1 MARNKR
7 RLLKRRRNDRD
18 ELMELLSRPLSVE
31 HYRRQLA
38 WMKKERLRHGRIY
51 PGDDDY
57 IAYLEQET
65 GTALEDAKDEW
76 LTTCFGEP
84 APKF

>member
-7 RLLKRRRNDRD
+7 RLRKRKTERD
-18 ELMELLSRPLSVE
+18 IWAILNRPRPIE
-31 HYRRQLA
+31 DYRRQLA
-38 WMKKERLRHGRIY
+38 WKKQERLRFGRIY
-51 PGDDDY
+51 PDDD
-57 IAYLEQET
+57 AYVAWLEQET